1 MSKLCLGTYLKAIKL
16 CAIKNGFTQKTVF
29 RDMFASIDCK
39 YEPDEALIG
48 HLVRGDKNPSPHFV
62 STICDMN
69 PDKYPELADCMD
81 VVVDKIDPNKTV
93 LFAKILKKILDEDD
107 SIADDTIVDL
117 VNGTTKNEFPGKYD
131 SLSSLLAGVF
141 IYVIK
146 NTDNKNQ
153 TNYVK
158 EIDNDFIAE
167 VKAKETIKADVL
179 TSESVTS
186 DSSESEELRVRKFLI
201 QHEDIKEMIPLCQ
214 IAYAYDPNHNY
225 VRTMYTEYNLFSE
238 KARKYILD
246 QCDAS
251 FMIDIK
257 TLNWEAGLSLLRD
270 DVEAYDLAAP
280 DLTYMLGQYFP
291 KFRYYPSHVIANYDE
306 NSFKRIFTSK
316 LISVFP
322 GSEYCDLDKYID
334 DYLWTKENL
343 ENSNNIKPMDYLC
356 DSKLLRICPEE
367 DVVFWISRF
376 IIDACN
382 NLSPRIVGK
391 SIWADC
397 FDKNAETIEDLS
409 LSAMFALHKH
419 YQFHNNIFE
428 EYVIRL

>member
-16 CAIKNGFTQKTVF
+16 CAVKNGFVQKNVF
-29 RDMFASIDCK
+29 QDMFASIDNT
-39 YEPDEALIG
+39 YEPEEAMIG
-48 HLVRGDKNPSPHFV
+48 HIVRGAKNPSPGFID
-62 STICDMN
+62 TINNLDS
-69 PDKYPELADCMD
+69 DKYPEIADCLE
-81 VVVDKIDPNKTV
+81 VVASKIDPNKID
-93 LFAKILKKILDEDD
+93 LFTKILKKILDEDD

-117 VNGTTKNEFPGKYD
+117 VNGTTKKEFPGKYD
-131 SLSSLLAGVF
+131 LLSSLLAGVF
-141 IYVIK
+141 IYIIK
-146 NTDNKNQ
+146 NTDNKNK
-153 TNYVK
+153 TDYVK

-167 VKAKETIKADVL
+167 IKAKESNITDDL
-179 TSESVTS
+179 TLESGIS

-201 QHEDIKEMIPLCQ
+201 QYEEIKEMIPLCQ

-246 QCDAS
+246 HCDAS
-251 FMIDIK
+251 NMINIK
-257 TLNWEAGLSLLRD
+257 TLHWEEGLSLLYD
-270 DVEAYDLAAP
+270 DMKTYDLAS
-280 DLTYMLGQYFP
+280 DNITYMLLQYFP
-291 KFRYYPSHVIANYDE
+291 RFRYYPSHVITNYDN

-316 LISVFP
+316 MISIFP
-322 GSEYCDLDKYID
+322 GSEHYNFDKYID

-397 FDKNAETIEDLS
+397 FDKKAETIEDLS

-419 YQFHNNIFE
+419 YQFHNNNFK
-428 EYVIRL
+428 EYVTGL

>member
-16 CAIKNGFTQKTVF
+16 CAVKNGFVQKIVF
-29 RDMFASIDCK
+29 QDMFASIDNT
-39 YEPDEALIG
+39 YEPDEAMIG
-48 HLVRGDKNPSPHFV
+48 HIVRGAKNPSPGFID
-62 STICDMN
+62 TINNMDS
-69 PDKYPELADCMD
+69 DKYPEIADCLE
-81 VVVDKIDPNKTV
+81 VVASKIDPNKID
-93 LFAKILKKILDEDD
+93 LFTKILKKILDEDD

-117 VNGTTKNEFPGKYD
+117 VNWTTKNEFPGKYD

-141 IYVIK
+141 IYIIK

-158 EIDNDFIAE
+158 EIDNDYIAE
-167 VKAKETIKADVL
+167 IKAKESHITDNL
-179 TSESVTS
+179 TPESVTS

-201 QHEDIKEMIPLCQ
+201 QHEEIKEMIPLCQ

-334 DYLWTKENL
+334 DYLWTKENHV
-343 ENSNNIKPMDYLC
+343 NSNNSRPMDYLC
-356 DSKLLRICPEE
+356 NSKFLRICPEE

-382 NLSPRIVGK
+382 NLSHKIVGK

-409 LSAMFALHKH
+409 LSTMFALHKH
-419 YQFHNNIFE
+419 YQFHNNNFK
-428 EYVIRL
+428 EYVTGL

>member
-1 MSKLCLGTYLKAIKL
+1 MSKLCLGTYLTAIKR
-16 CAIKNGFTQKTVF
+16 CAVKNGFTQKTVF
-29 RDMFASIDCK
+29 KDMFESIDRE
-39 YEPDEALIG
+39 YEPNEDMIG
-48 HLVRGDKNPSPHFV
+48 HLVRGAKNPSMDFIN
-62 STICDMN
+62 TINDIV
-69 PDKYPELADCMD
+69 PDNFSKIADCMD
-81 VVVDKIDPNKTV
+81 SVASKIDPNKID
-93 LFAKILKKILDEDD
+93 LFIKILKKIIDEDD
-107 SIADDTIVDL
+107 SIADDTVVDL
-117 VNGTTKNEFPGKYD
+117 VNGTTKKEFPGKYD

-179 TSESVTS
+179 TSESVINY
-186 DSSESEELRVRKFLI
+186 SSENEELRIRKFLI
-201 QHEDIKEMIPLCQ
+201 QYEELKEMIPLCQ

-225 VRTMYTEYNLFSE
+225 ARTMYTEYNLFSE
-238 KARKYILD
+238 EARKYILD

-251 FMIDIK
+251 NMIDIK

-280 DLTYMLGQYFP
+280 NITYMLGQYFP
-291 KFRYYPSHVIANYDE
+291 KFRYYPTHVITNYDE

-316 LISVFP
+316 MISVFP
-322 GSEYCDLDKYID
+322 GSKYCNLDKYID
-334 DYLWTKENL
+334 DYLWTKENQVNS
-343 ENSNNIKPMDYLC
+343 ENSRPMDYLC
-356 DSKLLRICPEE
+356 NSKLLRICPEE

-382 NLSPRIVGK
+382 NLSPKIVGK
-391 SIWADC
+391 SILADC